1 MKPYFIYINI
11 KILIISVFLSLAS
24 LSYSQDSLQYKSNFF
39 TKMLF
44 PDSTQLVRY
53 RIVPVLNYSPETR
66 LGFGAGAILNWDYK
80 NAPEGTN
87 SSWFQSFFMYT
98 QNNQID
104 WTSKFQIF
112 TNENKFFF
120 AGSVGY
126 IKFPQNYYGV
136 GNDIEF
142 SDRENFSFQQI
153 YFDLKN
159 RIRVSKKM
167 YLGVDYYFNKNYDI
181 QWIEGSKFES
191 DTTLVGTSGYLIS
204 GIGPEVVFD
213 TRDYPFNPT
222 KGIFFSAS
230 VIFHSDIFGSE
241 YSYNYYAVDYRQ
253 FFLINKKKRWVLGIN
268 VYGLFAN
275 GEVPFNRI
283 PALGGIQI
291 MRGYYSG
298 RYRDNNYLA
307 AQLEWRMPIWRFI
320 GLAAWVGTGQ
330 VASNFNQFSWDGLKP
345 NVGIGL
351 RFLFDKKSKLTLRAD
366 QGFGTNS
373 NGFYIRV
380 NEAF

>member
-1 MKPYFIYINI
+1 MKSLFIIRI
-11 KILIISVFLSLAS
+11 KKILFVSSFLLMAS
-24 LSYSQDSLQYKSNFF
+24 FSFSQDTLQHRSNFF

-44 PDSTQLVRY
+44 PDSTQLFRY

-66 LGFGAGAILNWDYK
+66 VGFGAGFILNWDYK
-80 NAPEGTN
+80 NAPPHTN
-87 SSWFQSFFMYT
+87 SSLFQSFFMYT
-98 QNNQID
+98 QNDQID
-104 WTSKFQIF
+104 WTSKFHIF

-120 AGSVGY
+120 SGSIGY

-142 SDRENFSFQQI
+142 SNREKFSFQQV

-159 RIRVSKKM
+159 RIKVTKKM
-167 YLGVDYYFNKNYDI
+167 YLGVDYYFNKNYDV

-191 DTTLVGTSGYLIS
+191 DTTLIGTSGYLIS
-204 GIGPEVVFD
+204 GIGPEIVFD

-230 VIFHSDIFGSE
+230 VIFHSKAFGSE

-253 FFLINKKKRWVLGIN
+253 FFLINKKKRWVLGLN
-268 VYGLFAN
+268 LYGLFAN

-298 RYRDNNYLA
+298 RYRDNNYIA
-307 AQLEWRMPIWRFI
+307 GQLEWRMPIWRFI
-320 GLAAWVGTGQ
+320 GVTAWVGTGQ
-330 VASNFNQFSWDGLKP
+330 VAANFNQFSWDGLKP

-351 RFLFDKKSKLTLRAD
+351 RFLFDQKSKLTLRAD

-373 NGFYIRV
+373 DGFYIRI